1 MLDAQGWDE
10 DAFRLAAE
18 SLPKAVWTHDA
29 SGRIDFV
36 NRRFKDYFEFGLPG
50 VTDMM
55 NWSSVVHPQD
65 FDRLMRAISTCIQS
79 GVALDEE
86 IRCKPLS
93 AGEKTYRR
101 HHLRIVPVAHDHAHQ
116 VTKWVGS
123 ASDVHSSHDAPKGER
138 EEPADAIRKSVIDI
152 CLDAADAGGAHRALD
167 LIMGFIRSRAGA
179 NADYPTIRLV
189 FFELLGN
196 VVKHAPGRLMI
207 RIDWFGDAPYLHVF
221 DRGCGFEYRP
231 VLPADSLAEG
241 GRGLYLISCLAGAVS
256 VHRLPG
262 CGAYVSVRLPAEAPS
277 NP

>member
-1 MLDAQGWDE
+1 
-10 DAFRLAAE
+10 
-18 SLPKAVWTHDA
+18 
-29 SGRIDFV
+29 
-36 NRRFKDYFEFGLPG
+36 
-50 VTDMM
+50 
-55 NWSSVVHPQD
+55 
-65 FDRLMRAISTCIQS
+65 MRAISTCIQS